1 MDTPKVDLLVRSR
14 RILLEDGWHDGAIAV
29 VGERI
34 SAVHAA
40 ADSLPP
46 ARRVVDAGERPVIPG
61 LVDTHIHLRD
71 PGFTHKED
79 FESGTRAAAAG
90 GVTTVM
96 DMPNVEP
103 PTNTVERFTAHI
115 ENATRKSIVDF
126 GHNAAGTIPEEIA
139 GLAEAGATAFKVFMM
154 ADIGR
159 DYPHMPGI
167 AVDDHATLLRIC
179 EEVAK
184 TGRPLYVHPHDQSLY
199 DLYVHRAW
207 ERWGRDYRSYA
218 RAWREGDGVVLDS
231 GIATMLRLQKATG
244 VRLHILHMSTID
256 GFKMVRAAKAEGR
269 DVTAEANP
277 FALFVTNT
285 WDAVERLGPFCLGIW
300 IPDHHAAASWEEVV
314 NGTVDVIGTDH
325 APHTREEKE
334 VGWTDMYAAPGG
346 MPMVQH
352 YLSLFLTEV
361 NAGRIPLERVVDLC
375 STRPARLAGLYPR
388 KGCLAPGSDADLVV
402 LDLDRR
408 ETITAASS
416 LYKCGWTPLE
426 GREVRGVPVMT
437 ILRGQV
443 IAEDGKVSAEAGSG
457 RFQLPVAAS
466 PAVLSGR

>member
-1 MDTPKVDLLVRSR
+1 MSTASVDLLVRSR
-14 RILLEDGWHDGAIAV
+14 RILTTDGWLDGAIAV
-29 VGERI
+29 SGEQ
-34 SAVHAA
+34 VAA
-40 ADSLPP
+40 LHPASSELPD
-46 ARRVVDAGERPVIPG
+46 ARRILDLDDKIVIPG

-90 GVTTVM
+90 GVTTVH

-103 PTNTVERFTAHI
+103 PTNTVERLKAHL
-115 ENATRKSIVDF
+115 ENAARKSLVDF
-126 GHNAAGTIPEEIA
+126 GHNAAGTIPENIV

-184 TGRPLYVHPHDQSLY
+184 TGRPLFIHPHDQSLY

-218 RAWREGDGVVLDS
+218 RAWRDGDGVVLDS

-256 GFKMVRAAKAEGR
+256 GFSMVRAAKAEGR

-277 FALFVTNT
+277 FSLFLTNT
-285 WDAVERLGPFCLGIW
+285 WEAVERLGPFCLGIW
-300 IPDHHAAASWEEVV
+300 IPDHHAAATWKEVV
-314 NGTVDVIGTDH
+314 DGTVDVVGTDH
-325 APHTREEKE
+325 APHTKEEKE
-334 VGWTDMYAAPGG
+334 VGWTDMYKAPGG
-346 MPMVQH
+346 MPMVQN

-361 NAGRIPLERVVDLC
+361 NAGRISLERVVDLC
-375 STRPARLAGLYPR
+375 ATRPAQLVGLYPK
-388 KGCLAPGSDADLVV
+388 KGAIAPGSDADFVV
-402 LDLDRR
+402 LDMDRR
-408 ETITAASS
+408 ETITAARSY
-416 LYKCGWTPLE
+416 YKCGWTPLE
-426 GREVRGVPVMT
+426 GREVHGLPVMT
-437 ILRGQV
+437 ILRGR
-443 IAEDGKVSAEAGSG
+443 IIMEDGEVTAEPGSG
-457 RFQLPVAAS
+457 RHQLPLTT
-466 PAVLSGR
+466 PALTPA